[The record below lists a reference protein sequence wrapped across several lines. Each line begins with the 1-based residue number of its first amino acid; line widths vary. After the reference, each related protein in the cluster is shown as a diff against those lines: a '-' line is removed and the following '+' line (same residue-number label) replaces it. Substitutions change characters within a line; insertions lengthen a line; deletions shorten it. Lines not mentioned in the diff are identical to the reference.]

1 MATWSRCMADRR
13 FLPWLEW
20 VFSLFYPPFCLICRI
35 LQRLELTEAE
45 CTLIV
50 LLWIT
55 KPWYTKL
62 LHLLIDTPVLLPKRK
77 NLVTHPLTGK
87 AHPTLYKTRFLACGL
102 SGNFCKNQ
110 EFLAKQQTFFYLH
123 GDQELQRRVT
133 PMSNDDFV
141 LSSKGSSSTSAN
153 CNSVLQF
160 LTLLYEEGK
169 GYISLNIA
177 QCAISTLWERTLWV
191 LTASSAN
198 FWKTFST
205 GALLCPGTM

>member
-1 MATWSRCMADRR
+1 MSHPGAWQIDA
-13 FLPWLEW
+13 
-20 VFSLFYPPFCLICRI
+20 FSLDWNECSPYCSPPFCLIPRI

-50 LLWIT
+50 PLRIAQ
-55 KPWYTKL
+55 PWFTKL

-123 GDQELQRRVT
+123 GDQELQRRMT

-198 FWKTFST
+198 F
-205 GALLCPGTM
+205 